1 MYIIIYNS
9 STISCIWLV
18 IITTAERTVSIVWPF
33 KITKIFSKMNCSE
46 RSSERLVLTLP
57 YSLFELMRKTLH
69 NDTFYSIIPKDR
81 VRDFQRAT
89 LLLID
94 LNHSTNFIFYVLAAE
109 RFRNRLIK
117 ILTFWKKINTK
128 EKATYSKTNQTVEIG
143 IKFHFHL
150 LIK

>member
-1 MYIIIYNS
+1 
-9 STISCIWLV
+9 
-18 IITTAERTVSIVWPF
+18 
-33 KITKIFSKMNCSE
+33 MNCSE

-69 NDTFYSIIPKDR
+69 NNTFYSIIPKDR

-89 LLLID
+89 LLL
-94 LNHSTNFIFYVLAAE
+94 NHSTNCIFYVLAAE

-128 EKATYSKTNQTVEIG
+128 EKATYSKTNQTVVIN
-143 IKFHFHL
+143 I
-150 LIK
+150 